1 MGKSLVWDFTCSY
14 TLAPSNVDKTAL
26 EAGKSAQQAEKKKL
40 SHYDNLTTSGFLVMP
55 VAAETMGSWA
65 PMALKFLKEIGT
77 RIADTTGERRS
88 TFFLFQ
94 AIGIAIQ
101 RGNAASV
108 AGTVPSVK
116 KLDEIYYL

>member
-1 MGKSLVWDFTCSY
+1 M
-14 TLAPSNVDKTAL
+14 APSNVDKTAL

-40 SHYDNLTTSGFLVMP
+40 SHYENLTTSGFLVMP

-65 PMALKFLKEIGT
+65 PLALKFLKEIGT

-88 TFFLFQ
+88 TFFLLQ

-101 RGNAASV
+101 RGNAASG
-108 AGTVPSVK
+108 AQSHQSRNWTK
-116 KLDEIYYL
+116 FTTCDYYLISL